1 KFDVKADDGYFLGY
15 SFFSKAFKVFNTRRQ
30 QSKETYHVTFD
41 ESMKAIRFANT
52 LVVEI
57 GIDDSSRYPPEEF
70 LQKDDPSRKY
80 LSNSDFSY
88 YINSYGRS
96 LTKLTKDTYVP
107 EVISSNEQNTPYT
120 EDVEGLP
127 DLINTKGTQE

>member
-1 KFDVKADDGYFLGY
+1 
-15 SFFSKAFKVFNTRRQ
+15 
-30 QSKETYHVTFD
+30 
-41 ESMKAIRFANT
+41 MKAIRFANT

-96 LTKLTKDTYVP
+96 LTKLTKDTHVP